1 MDHTQHFRYRDAM
14 TFEEAAERLL
24 RCITQDELASQIG
37 VRRNTVARALM
48 DRSSPNY
55 RPPPAGWQAAVVK
68 LARFHGGDL
77 LSLAD
82 ELDRTT

>member
-1 MDHTQHFRYRDAM
+1 MST
-14 TFEEAAERLL
+14 ERLTDMLDYKDATDGLL
-24 RCITQDELASQIG
+24 RTISAQDLADEIG
-37 VRRNTVARALM
+37 CSKNAILRARL
-48 DRSSPNY
+48 DSSSKQY